1 MEISILVT
9 VFISRSFAAASD
21 VLNPHSAFF
30 IPWIWSQLRL
40 SPVILNNR

>member
-9 VFISRSFAAASD
+9 VFISSFAAASD